1 MRRPRWA
8 MPGRWSLARQLLVL
22 QAAIVGLLVAAGAIL
37 AYLDSGRAADDTARQ
52 TVTALASSIADS
64 QNVQAALATPQPS
77 RLLQPYAERVRHD
90 TGVDFITIMTPAGIR
105 YTHPNPS
112 RIGGTFVGNTAPA
125 VAGRTFSETYTGTLG
140 PSVRAVAPVFGEDGR
155 VVALVSVG
163 ITIRAISAEL
173 RQRLISLAVVAAV
186 VLAVGMAGSYLVS
199 ARLRRQTRGV
209 APDELRQMFDY
220 YEAILH
226 AVREGLLILDRTGRV
241 VLCNDAARDLLDL
254 TPHPANPTAPA
265 SATPAKRRATAP
277 ATKAPTNPTAW
288 PVEKSR
294 AAPGTQAAAEPGVE
308 PAEQRD
314 VSHGT
319 RAAANPGEEPVE
331 RRDAVRWT
339 QAAAGSGVEPA
350 VQRDAPAG
358 TEPAATL
365 GVSPVDMSGVVRE
378 SRAAAEPEV
387 GPGDRRD
394 VPHGTQAATN
404 PSAGPVDKSGAVRG
418 TKRAAE
424 PDAGPADL
432 RDAPAGT
439 EPAADR
445 GGRPVEESR
454 AVRGTQSAAEP
465 AERRDVPYGTGAAAN
480 PGGEPVERRD
490 AVRGV
495 KGAVNP
501 GEEPVDERGVVRG
514 SESAAE
520 LGVGP
525 AERLDVTDG
534 TEGAAKPG
542 VEPVERRGVVRG
554 ADSVAKGRV
563 GGRSERVGGRARGVV
578 AAGDVQGR
586 LVTELGLPEELVAT
600 LMSAE
605 PRSDEIHVG
614 DTRVLVVNTS
624 PVRSRDR
631 AMGNVVTLRDHTEL
645 QGLTGEL
652 DTVRGF
658 AESLRSQ
665 AHEAANRLHTVVSLV
680 ELGRP
685 EQAVEFAT
693 AELET
698 AQRLTDR
705 VVGSVT
711 EPVLAAL
718 LLGKSAEAGER
729 GVELVIAEDAV
740 IEAVIEPRDLVTILG
755 NLIDNAVD
763 AAIEGAVHRPPRV
776 VVAAREEEGELV
788 LEVSDSGPGVDPSA
802 VPAMFRRGWTTK
814 SSGGP
819 VGHGLGLA
827 LVGQAVRRHGGEV
840 AVGAGRESGAVF
852 TVRLPG
858 DKR

>member
-277 ATKAPTNPTAW
+277 ATKAPTNPTEG
-288 PVEKSR
+288 PVKKSG